1 MSLKMVR
8 NFSLM
13 ITMIRTVMII
23 WGGIY
28 LADIWCLL
36 VFSRAYLVPIL
47 LPSAVGNMSKFSSV
61 NFFLNS

>member
-1 MSLKMVR
+1 
-8 NFSLM
+8 
-13 ITMIRTVMII
+13 MII